1 MSDDNNNKIRDG
13 KENPS
18 HADNAKS
25 KDAATAVTVALP
37 GDFLAFPEE
46 FLPGKNTYEQED
58 SVRASLPG
66 RIERDFSKREVAVRP
81 STVAKKPTVGDVVV
95 GQVEAAMTST
105 AGVRI
110 SYLNGVETLAGFPGT
125 IFTRSERGGRGG
137 ERRTYVK
144 LGDVVRARVTS
155 TLNGM
160 NQLSI
165 DEPHLGVIAAMC
177 SICGATLLRGEGRA
191 RCDQCGNV
199 EDRKFAD
206 DFGTA
211 KIQP

>member
-1 MSDDNNNKIRDG
+1 MSKHETGDK
-13 KENPS
+13 K
-18 HADNAKS
+18 
-25 KDAATAVTVALP
+25 AASAVIALP

-58 SVRASLPG
+58 SVRATLSG
-66 RIERDFSKREVAVRP
+66 RVEKDLSKREVTVRP
-81 STVAKKPTVGDVVV
+81 AVIAKTLKVGDVVI

-105 AGVRI
+105 AGVRV

-125 IFTRSERGGRGG
+125 IFTRGERGGRG

-144 LGDVVRARVTS
+144 LADVVRARVAS

-165 DEPHLGVIAAMC
+165 DEPHLGVLAALC
-177 SICGATLLRGEGRA
+177 SVCGAPLPRGDGGRA
-191 RCDQCGNV
+191 RCEQCGNV
-199 EDRKFAD
+199 EERKFAD
-206 DFGTA
+206 DFA
-211 KIQP
+211 MQNIQP